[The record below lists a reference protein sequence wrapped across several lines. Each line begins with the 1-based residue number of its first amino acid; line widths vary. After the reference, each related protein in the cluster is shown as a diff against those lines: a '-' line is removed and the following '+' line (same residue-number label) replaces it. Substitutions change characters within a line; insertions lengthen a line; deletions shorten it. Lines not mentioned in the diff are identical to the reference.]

1 MTLQTEHVGMNR
13 TGIQMS
19 PIDSKLM
26 QDVDPRLAPVDAGD
40 ESALAE
46 LRNDYIANAD
56 SLGSIPLP
64 GTLSGAVSMGVQFL
78 KGDSPQIL
86 LDKLGERLA
95 FERTGTRLYDAL
107 ITKCEV
113 MLNGD
118 ISMTMDDLE
127 QIRADE
133 ARHFMLISEAIE
145 SLGGDPTSQT
155 PSADL
160 AGVESMGL
168 VQVLNDPRT
177 SIAQSLHAIV
187 TAELSD
193 KAGWE
198 TLVALADEHGLSDM
212 VDDFTQALNQER
224 EHLALVQTWYE
235 EAIGLTY
242 GDVEL
247 WEEAISGEAAPGAPS
262 APPAAGS
269 SSSAASHSQAQAS
282 SPAAAQAPPASAS
295 PASGA
300 SAQESAARGPGSQS
314 SAASAP
320 ENPAATPGNASA
332 SAAKARTSG
341 KGRPRGPGGSTS

>member
-1 MTLQTEHVGMNR
+1 MAVQTEHVGMNR

-19 PIDSKLM
+19 PIDSRAM
-26 QDVDPRLAPVDAGD
+26 QDAERTLAGVDHGD
-40 ESALAE
+40 ESAMADM
-46 LRNDYIANAD
+46 RSDYIINAD
-56 SLGSIPLP
+56 ALGSVPLP
-64 GTLSGAVSMGVQFL
+64 GTFTGAFNMGVHML
-78 KGDSPQIL
+78 KGESPHIL

-107 ITKCEV
+107 ITKCDV
-113 MLNGD
+113 MLNGN
-118 ISMTMDDLE
+118 ISMTIADLE

-133 ARHFMLISEAIE
+133 ARHFLLIADAID

-198 TLVALADEHGLSDM
+198 TLIALADEHDLVEM
-212 VDDFTQALNQER
+212 VDDFTHALNQER

-242 GDVEL
+242 GDVDL
-247 WEEAISGEAAPGAPS
+247 DGDKSVSQPGA
-262 APPAAGS
+262 
-269 SSSAASHSQAQAS
+269 
-282 SPAAAQAPPASAS
+282 
-295 PASGA
+295 
-300 SAQESAARGPGSQS
+300 
-314 SAASAP
+314 
-320 ENPAATPGNASA
+320 TPV
-332 SAAKARTSG
+332 
-341 KGRPRGPGGSTS
+341 

>member
-1 MTLQTEHVGMNR
+1 MSQTHTEHIGMNR

-19 PIDSKLM
+19 PIDSKAM
-26 QDVDPRLAPVDAGD
+26 QDVEPGLPIGEDGD
-40 ESALAE
+40 QSALAGM
-46 LRNDYIANAD
+46 RTDYITHAEA
-56 SLGSIPLP
+56 LGSVPVP
-64 GTLSGAVSMGVQFL
+64 GSITGAVKLGALML

-107 ITKCEV
+107 ITKCQAL
-113 MLNGD
+113 LNGD
-118 ISMTMDDLE
+118 ISMTIADLE

-133 ARHFMLISEAIE
+133 ARHFMLLSDAIA

-198 TLVALADEHGLSDM
+198 TLIALAEEHDLDDM
-212 VDDFTQALNQER
+212 VSDFGTALSEER
-224 EHLALVQTWYE
+224 EHLSLVQTWYE
-235 EAIGLTY
+235 EALGLTY
-242 GDVEL
+242 GDVEV
-247 WEEAISGEAAPGAPS
+247 EGTSAATAAPGAGAEPS
-262 APPAAGS
+262 A
-269 SSSAASHSQAQAS
+269 
-282 SPAAAQAPPASAS
+282 
-295 PASGA
+295 
-300 SAQESAARGPGSQS
+300 
-314 SAASAP
+314 
-320 ENPAATPGNASA
+320 
-332 SAAKARTSG
+332 
-341 KGRPRGPGGSTS
+341 

>member
-1 MTLQTEHVGMNR
+1 MRTSQTEHVGMNR

-19 PIDSKLM
+19 PIDSKAM
-26 QDVDPRLAPVDAGD
+26 QNVDPTMAGNGGAD
-40 ESALAE
+40 ESALVE
-46 LRNDYIANAD
+46 LRSDYIANAD
-56 SLGSIPLP
+56 ALGSIPLP
-64 GTLSGAVSMGVQFL
+64 GTITGAVNMGMQML

-107 ITKCEV
+107 ITKCEI
-113 MLNGD
+113 MLGDD
-118 ISMTMDDLE
+118 ISMTMEDLE

-133 ARHFMLISEAIE
+133 ARHFLLIADAIE

-198 TLVALADEHGLSDM
+198 TLVALADEHELNDM

-242 GDVEL
+242 GDVE
-247 WEEAISGEAAPGAPS
+247 IDG
-262 APPAAGS
+262 
-269 SSSAASHSQAQAS
+269 
-282 SPAAAQAPPASAS
+282 SAS
-295 PASGA
+295 T
-300 SAQESAARGPGSQS
+300 GPHAGEM
-314 SAASAP
+314 P
-320 ENPAATPGNASA
+320 P
-332 SAAKARTSG
+332 
-341 KGRPRGPGGSTS
+341 

>member
-1 MTLQTEHVGMNR
+1 MTLQTTHMGMNR

-19 PIDSKLM
+19 PVDSRAM
-26 QDVDPRLAPVDAGD
+26 QTADPAMADAGAGD
-40 ESALAE
+40 QSALAVV
-46 LRNDYIANAD
+46 RNDYIANAD
-56 SLGSIPLP
+56 ALGSVPLP
-64 GTLSGAVSMGVQFL
+64 GTLQGAVTMGIRTL
-78 KGDSPQIL
+78 AGDSPQIL

-113 MLNGD
+113 MLDGD
-118 ISMTMDDLE
+118 ISMTIDDLE

-133 ARHFMLISEAIE
+133 ARHFRLLADAIT

-160 AGVESMGL
+160 AGVEAMGL
-168 VQVLNDPRT
+168 VQVLNDPRA

-198 TLVALADEHGLSDM
+198 TLIALADEHDIHAM
-212 VDDFTQALNQER
+212 VEDFTNALNQER

-242 GDVEL
+242 GDVE
-247 WEEAISGEAAPGAPS
+247 IDPPPDQTAP
-262 APPAAGS
+262 
-269 SSSAASHSQAQAS
+269 
-282 SPAAAQAPPASAS
+282 
-295 PASGA
+295 
-300 SAQESAARGPGSQS
+300 
-314 SAASAP
+314 
-320 ENPAATPGNASA
+320 
-332 SAAKARTSG
+332 
-341 KGRPRGPGGSTS
+341 

>member
-1 MTLQTEHVGMNR
+1 MTVQTEHVGINR

-19 PIDSKLM
+19 PIDSKAM
-26 QDVDPRLAPVDAGD
+26 QEVDQSMGRVDTGD
-40 ESALAE
+40 ESALADM
-46 LRNDYIANAD
+46 RNEYIVNAD
-56 SLGSIPLP
+56 ALGSVPLP
-64 GTLSGAVSMGVQFL
+64 GTLTGAFNMGVHRL

-107 ITKCEV
+107 ITKCDV

-118 ISMTMDDLE
+118 ISMTIADLE

-133 ARHFMLISEAIE
+133 ARHFLLISDAIE
-145 SLGGDPTSQT
+145 SLGADPTSQT

-168 VQVLNDPRT
+168 IQVLNDPRT

-198 TLVALADEHGLSDM
+198 TLIALADEHDLVEM
-212 VDDFTQALNQER
+212 VDDFTHALNQER

-242 GDVEL
+242 GDVDIGPDD
-247 WEEAISGEAAPGAPS
+247 AGD
-262 APPAAGS
+262 PPAVV
-269 SSSAASHSQAQAS
+269 
-282 SPAAAQAPPASAS
+282 SPS
-295 PASGA
+295 
-300 SAQESAARGPGSQS
+300 
-314 SAASAP
+314 
-320 ENPAATPGNASA
+320 
-332 SAAKARTSG
+332 
-341 KGRPRGPGGSTS
+341 

>member
-1 MTLQTEHVGMNR
+1 MTLQTASVGMNR

-19 PIDSKLM
+19 PIDSKAM
-26 QDVDPRLAPVDAGD
+26 QHVEPGMADGDGGD
-40 ESALAE
+40 ESALASI
-46 LRNDYIANAD
+46 RNDYIANAD
-56 SLGSIPLP
+56 ALGSVPLP
-64 GTLSGAVSMGVQFL
+64 GTITGAVSMGVQML

-107 ITKCEV
+107 ITKCEI
-113 MLNGD
+113 MLDGD
-118 ISMTMDDLE
+118 ISMTLGDLE

-133 ARHFMLISEAIE
+133 ARHFLLIRTAIE

-198 TLVALADEHGLSDM
+198 TLVALADEHELTDM
-212 VDDFTQALNQER
+212 VDDFTNALNQER

-242 GDVEL
+242 GDVDVDAE
-247 WEEAISGEAAPGAPS
+247 P
-262 APPAAGS
+262 
-269 SSSAASHSQAQAS
+269 
-282 SPAAAQAPPASAS
+282 
-295 PASGA
+295 GA
-300 SAQESAARGPGSQS
+300 SA
-314 SAASAP
+314 
-320 ENPAATPGNASA
+320 
-332 SAAKARTSG
+332 
-341 KGRPRGPGGSTS
+341 

>member
-1 MTLQTEHVGMNR
+1 MNPSQTEHVGMNR

-19 PIDSKLM
+19 PIDSKAM
-26 QDVDPRLAPVDAGD
+26 QDIDPALAGDQGD

-46 LRNDYIANAD
+46 LRNAYILDAD
-56 SLGSIPLP
+56 TLGSVPLP
-64 GTLSGAVSMGVQFL
+64 GTISGAVNMGVSML

-107 ITKCEV
+107 ITKCEA
-113 MLNGD
+113 MLEGD
-118 ISMTMDDLE
+118 ISMTIEDLE

-133 ARHFMLISEAIE
+133 ARHFLLISDAIE

-160 AGVESMGL
+160 VGVESMGL

-198 TLVALADEHGLSDM
+198 TLVALADEHELTEM
-212 VDDFTQALNQER
+212 VNDFTAALNEER

-242 GDVEL
+242 GDVDL
-247 WEEAISGEAAPGAPS
+247 EAQDTAAPP
-262 APPAAGS
+262 PPA
-269 SSSAASHSQAQAS
+269 
-282 SPAAAQAPPASAS
+282 P
-295 PASGA
+295 
-300 SAQESAARGPGSQS
+300 
-314 SAASAP
+314 
-320 ENPAATPGNASA
+320 
-332 SAAKARTSG
+332 
-341 KGRPRGPGGSTS
+341 